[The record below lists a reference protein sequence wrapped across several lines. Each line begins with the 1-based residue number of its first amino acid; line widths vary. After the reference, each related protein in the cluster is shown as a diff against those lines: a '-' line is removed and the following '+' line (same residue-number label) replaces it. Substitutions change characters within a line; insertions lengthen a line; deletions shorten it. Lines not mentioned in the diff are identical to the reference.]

1 MEYDIYIND
10 TIGYPIS
17 AAYVKG
23 LLQDYKD
30 KPCNVYI
37 SSFGGAVADALQIH
51 QMFMEHGNVTAYV
64 YGFTASAATIIAMG
78 AKKIIMG
85 EYALMLIHRCSNWVD
100 EWGQMNAEDI
110 EQVIKSL
117 LHTSEELKTID
128 HVIASI
134 YAARTSLDI
143 AEVAA
148 MMQEAKWLTADQCK
162 ACGLADDITQHDIK
176 PDGVTDTLKGRIVA
190 YGLPVPEI
198 ERRLCSQE
206 SAGKFIE
213 WLRNFFKKEEGIAA
227 HHDETLV
234 AEEETNIT
242 NTPKVMNKTY
252 EHMSSLLDC
261 LVGTDDAGNATLDE
275 AQLSAI
281 DNALAGLKQ
290 QRDELQASVE
300 ALTAQNTALAE
311 EVATLTEQVE
321 NLSNADGDETTAI
334 KEETDGNTDDLSSA
348 AITAKNDY
356 ELIKNIL

>member
-78 AKKIIMG
+78 ARRIVMG

-148 MMQEAKWLTADQCK
+148 MMKEAKWLTADQCK
-162 ACGLADDITQHDIK
+162 ACGLADDITQNDIK
-176 PDGVTDTLKGRIVA
+176 PDGVSDTLKGRIVA

-198 ERRLCSQE
+198 EQRLCSQE

-213 WLRNFFKKEEGIAA
+213 RLRNFFKKEEGIA

-234 AEEETNIT
+234 TEEETNIT
-242 NTPKVMNKTY
+242 NTPKVMNGTY

-281 DNALAGLKQ
+281 ENALAGLKK

-311 EVATLTEQVE
+311 EVAMLTEQVE

-334 KEETDGNTDDLSSA
+334 KEETDGNADDLYSA
-348 AITAKNDY
+348 AINAKNDY